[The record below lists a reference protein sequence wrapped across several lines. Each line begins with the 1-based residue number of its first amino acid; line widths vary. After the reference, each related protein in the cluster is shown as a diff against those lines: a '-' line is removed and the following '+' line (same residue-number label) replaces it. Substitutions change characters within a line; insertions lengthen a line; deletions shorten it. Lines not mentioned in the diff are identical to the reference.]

1 MAQWECASHIS
12 SEDSDTKIAFFRRT
26 NQGKTNFVR
35 QSQQYLQNLVN
46 ISLLVLNHRCGFTA
60 ELPTS
65 LSKKK
70 FKGTQ
75 TKIWNLQLKSTFFV
89 YFHNNTST
97 RHSEQHQNA
106 VFCTMQY
113 NAILLIFMHS
123 DSGVIL
129 QIDHSGTDCCC
140 CTESCFYLSPS
151 NPNLLQ
157 YYDFRSSQRRERWFP
172 VCDSMIYEFKKKKE
186 ERIVQ
191 ISCRVSSLTS
201 LSLPKA
207 PQLLTHTAT

>member
-1 MAQWECASHIS
+1 MLFMAFILGCVQLAICSILTGGVAQWECASHIS

-113 NAILLIFMHS
+113 NTMQYFLYLCILILGLYYKLIIQVQIVVVVQSLVSTWVLLTPIYCNTMTLDHHREERDDFLC
-123 DSGVIL
+123 VIL
-129 QIDHSGTDCCC
+129 WSMSSKRKRRRG
-140 CTESCFYLSPS
+140 LS
-151 NPNLLQ
+151 
-157 YYDFRSSQRRERWFP
+157 R
-172 VCDSMIYEFKKKKE
+172 
-186 ERIVQ
+186 
-191 ISCRVSSLTS
+191 
-201 LSLPKA
+201 
-207 PQLLTHTAT
+207 